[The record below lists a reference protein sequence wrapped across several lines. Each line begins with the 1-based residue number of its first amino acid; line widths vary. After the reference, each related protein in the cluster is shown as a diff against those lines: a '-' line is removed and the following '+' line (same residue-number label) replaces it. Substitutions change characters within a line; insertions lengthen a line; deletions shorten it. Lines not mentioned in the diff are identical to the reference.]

1 MKTTLLVFAEFCH
14 VAWGSLPWPTLTN
27 YGHAVSA
34 YWWVLLAGMG
44 VLFVDRLKWRG
55 KETKV
60 LVWLKNTVVIS
71 AFSLTQFLAYRDS
84 TLDYERVRHER
95 SDAIGERDEL
105 KSEVAG
111 QQAKLEEKD
120 NLIQAQQSL
129 INRKIVSSL
138 ESQKGLL
145 CLGPRVE
152 MPRRASG
159 QRAVTA
165 NRLLDDKRKN
175 ILVALLQ
182 STPAVAEIQ
191 EPVNNDEAAGRGSE
205 LIEILGKAGWSF
217 RRIKWIIPE
226 GEAHTGIVIRSGANN
241 LAMAAQLEKA
251 LSDVGVPARQ
261 EEQTESS
268 DWIEVYVGPQA
279 KSN

>member
-1 MKTTLLVFAEFCH
+1 MVRIA
-14 VAWGSLPWPTLTN
+14 
-27 YGHAVSA
+27 
-34 YWWVLLAGMG
+34 
-44 VLFVDRLKWRG
+44 KWAS
-55 KETKV
+55 V
-60 LVWLKNTVVIS
+60 PM
-71 AFSLTQFLAYRDS
+71 
-84 TLDYERVRHER
+84 
-95 SDAIGERDEL
+95 
-105 KSEVAG
+105 
-111 QQAKLEEKD
+111 
-120 NLIQAQQSL
+120 
-129 INRKIVSSL
+129 
-138 ESQKGLL
+138 
-145 CLGPRVE
+145 PRVE
-152 MPRRASG
+152 MLCRASG

-226 GEAHTGIVIRSGANN
+226 GEAPTGIVIRSGANN

-261 EEQTESS
+261 EEQTGSS
-268 DWIEVYVGPQA
+268 DWIEVYVAQA
-279 KSN
+279 MSNRNQRDFVSIDAPNGQKRTEERSLLFQTEAGQPGRRHNRLMPTSNVG